1 MYDSY
6 TAISMY
12 KRITADKG
20 NGRYADGISNRLGL
34 KMDDNINETNEKNI
48 DYSKFEEL
56 FFENV
61 RKGKKYQHFLNLSSQ
76 LDCMLIRSILASM
89 KIPTYVEGENM
100 NKIYGGAST
109 FITTVFKIKLYILID
124 DYDEAFIVV
133 KDYIKNKRKS
143 LSSREGKDNYLKA
156 FEILSAPY
164 IISNS
169 QEILGISIMG
179 KKTMDE
185 KPKENI
191 FFQIFNALFKFI

>member
-1 MYDSY
+1 
-6 TAISMY
+6 
-12 KRITADKG
+12 
-20 NGRYADGISNRLGL
+20 
-34 KMDDNINETNEKNI
+34 MDDNIDETNINEKNI

-61 RKGKKYQHFLNLSSQ
+61 RKGEKYQHFLNLSSQ

-89 KIPTYVEGENM
+89 KIPTYVEGENI
-100 NKIYGGAST
+100 NKIYGGTAT

-133 KDYIKNKRKS
+133 KDYIKKKLES
-143 LSSREGKDNYLKA
+143 LSSRKGKDKYLKA
-156 FEILSAPY
+156 FQILSAPY

-169 QEILGISIMG
+169 QEILGISIMS

-191 FFQIFNALFKFI
+191 FFQIFNALFVRRV

>member
-1 MYDSY
+1 MDYD
-6 TAISMY
+6 I
-12 KRITADKG
+12 D
-20 NGRYADGISNRLGL
+20 
-34 KMDDNINETNEKNI
+34 EKDI

-61 RKGKKYQHFLNLSSQ
+61 REGKKYQHFLNLSSQ

-133 KDYIKNKRKS
+133 KDYIKNKLKS
-143 LSSREGKDNYLKA
+143 LSSRKGKDKYLKV

-169 QEILGISIMG
+169 QEILGISIMS
-179 KKTMDE
+179 KKITDE

-191 FFQIFNALFKFI
+191 FFQIFNALFKKE

>member
-1 MYDSY
+1 MDYD
-6 TAISMY
+6 I
-12 KRITADKG
+12 D
-20 NGRYADGISNRLGL
+20 
-34 KMDDNINETNEKNI
+34 ETNVNGKNI
-48 DYSKFEEL
+48 DYSKFEES

-76 LDCMLIRSILASM
+76 LDCMFIRSILASM

-124 DYDEAFIVV
+124 DYDEACIVV
-133 KDYIKNKRKS
+133 KDYIKNKLKS
-143 LSSREGKDNYLKA
+143 LSSRKGKDNYLKA

-169 QEILGISIMG
+169 QEILGISIMS
-179 KKTMDE
+179 KKITDE

-191 FFQIFNALFKFI
+191 FSRIFNALFKFI